1 MKEEETL
8 EELTSA
14 QRGDKVLRIRRRK
27 PRRRL
32 RMAPDIPAVLR
43 FIRQIAIE
51 TPLVPLILAL
61 IILWLLFS
69 YGVYH
74 VEREVSEQLHSYS
87 QALWWTFTAMHTQGA
102 NSPGPITVPGM
113 LIGSIWSILS
123 TAAFFGVIIGTIYA
137 YFMSPRRRHS
147 REIIRAL
154 QYNLEQLDKLSASEL
169 SVLRDTTVQIVN
181 AQIREVKQKSS

>member
-8 EELTSA
+8 EELTST
-14 QRGDKVLRIRRRK
+14 QRGNKVLRIRKRK

-32 RMAPDIPAVLR
+32 RIAPDIPAVLR

-74 VEREVSEQLHSYS
+74 FERGVSEQLHSYS
-87 QALWWTFTAMHTQGA
+87 QTLWWTFAAMHTQGA
-102 NSPGPITVPGM
+102 NIPGPITIPGM

-137 YFMSPRRRHS
+137 YFMSPRRRPS
-147 REIIRAL
+147 REIISAL
-154 QYNLEQLDKLSASEL
+154 QYNLEQLDKLSTDEL
-169 SVLRDTTVQIVN
+169 IVLRDTTVQIVN
-181 AQIREVKQKSS
+181 AQLREVKKSS